1 MVEEFIIKKADIADI
16 KDIFELSNDSEVRNN
31 SFNNKEIPWKIH
43 QSWFSEK
50 INSPECLFFVIKD
63 KSKNLIAQVRFD
75 YTNPTE
81 GAISYSVA
89 KNFRNQGYGVKILK
103 LVSEKI
109 VSEFKVQVIIA
120 YIKSENLISKK
131 TFEKAGYNFKEESQ
145 KKAKYEFKL

>member
-1 MVEEFIIKKADIADI
+1 M
-16 KDIFELSNDSEVRNN
+16 
-31 SFNNKEIPWKIH
+31 
-43 QSWFSEK
+43 
-50 INSPECLFFVIKD
+50 
-63 KSKNLIAQVRFD
+63 
-75 YTNPTE
+75 
-81 GAISYSVA
+81 A

-109 VSEFKVQVIIA
+109 VSEFRVQVIIA